1 MNPRAAAWSDPSPH
15 TSHFATVNGVRLQY
29 LDWGGAGEPLVL
41 IPGLGDSPHCYDD
54 LAPALRDQCRV
65 LAYARRGHGRSE
77 AKPSYDADTLA
88 EDLRQ
93 LLDSLGLATAHLAGW
108 SLGGREIT
116 RFAELHPARVRKLV
130 YLDAAYDRED
140 PTWRRASE
148 SSALSLFPD
157 REALQSLDTY
167 RRWWQL
173 TWFAE
178 APWSDA
184 AEAYMRD
191 MVVEQPDGSLRSAA
205 ADSVLAEILAA
216 IVHPAGYR
224 RDYRRVMA
232 PALFIVPASYV
243 PMALRDPAL
252 RRRAAEW
259 HEQQYR
265 PFRVATIV
273 RLRRE
278 LPAAEILELRGGN
291 HNDFLFSQRAE
302 VVAAM
307 RDFLSR

>member
-15 TSHFATVNGVRLQY
+15 TSHFATANGVRLQY

-54 LAPALRDQCRV
+54 LAPALRDQWWV

-77 AKPSYDADTLA
+77 AKPPYDADTLA

-93 LLDSLGLATAHLAGW
+93 LLDSLGLETAHLAGW

-140 PTWRRASE
+140 PTWRQASE

-167 RRWWQL
+167 RRWWQT

-191 MVVEQPDGSLRSAA
+191 MVVEQSDGSLRSAA
-205 ADSVLAEILAA
+205 SDSVLTEILAA

-224 RDYRRVMA
+224 RDYRRVLA
-232 PALFIVPASYV
+232 PTVFIVPASYV

-259 HEQQYR
+259 HEHQYR
-265 PFRVATIV
+265 PCRVATIA

-278 LPAAEILELRGGN
+278 LPAAEIVELRGGN